1 MFTSAI
7 YVANLKLLNKCMVD
21 VDSKQIVAD
30 VAFVSTL
37 LRFIIVYGSVAVSQ
51 LNKTSLQLKMA
62 DN

>member
-1 MFTSAI
+1 M
-7 YVANLKLLNKCMVD
+7 ANLKLLNKCMVD

-30 VAFVSTL
+30 VAFVLTL
-37 LRFIIVYGSVAVSQ
+37 LRFTIVYGSVAVSQ